1 MLHCLP
7 VVSPNH
13 SLPYRHLVL
22 RWRLLVLWA
31 NNLNYS
37 SFPKHLL
44 YFSYEF
50 VSFLLSISQHSCFL
64 HCMSRAVPGAA
75 STCGIFKLPFFIILI
90 WSLGL
95 ALRRFFFSPAFE
107 YFSWLIFCVFFSF
120 STYFYKY
127 RTARTVHNVPTSVS
141 LQLCANVKLHPY
153 FHYLLLSFY
162 IRGLL

>member
-50 VSFLLSISQHSCFL
+50 VSFLLTISQHSSFL

-95 ALRRFFFSPAFE
+95 ALHRFFFFPRPLNTFPG
-107 YFSWLIFCVFFSF
+107 SF
-120 STYFYKY
+120 S
-127 RTARTVHNVPTSVS
+127 ASSSVFQHIFINTGQPE
-141 LQLCANVKLHPY
+141 LYIMFQHLCHCSYVQM
-153 FHYLLLSFY
+153 
-162 IRGLL
+162 